1 MIIDADSLVIDNIK
15 MAQYVTQVKF
25 GYHKGWA
32 EDTGR
37 NMNLDFV
44 GTLAGLFPKIT
55 LSFAKLTRAE
65 VELLAPIFNKATQT
79 VTYYDPD
86 LRRLN
91 TIQTYSNDFELV
103 NKNMIYESRKNEAF
117 DMAFISRKKR

>member
-79 VTYYDPD
+79 VIYYDPD
-86 LRRLN
+86 LKRLN